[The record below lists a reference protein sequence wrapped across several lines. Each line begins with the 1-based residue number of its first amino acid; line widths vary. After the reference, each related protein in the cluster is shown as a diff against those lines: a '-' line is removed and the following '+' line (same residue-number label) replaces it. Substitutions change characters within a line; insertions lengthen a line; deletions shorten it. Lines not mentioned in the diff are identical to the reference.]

1 MSDMSLLGDYT
12 IAVVTVDG
20 IQYQI
25 DWMGASE
32 DAEGRRGDYS
42 ADIFTMDG
50 EYVDTVDT
58 TRSEGYQTKDEV
70 IADALEALNHR
81 AGKAVTK

>member
-1 MSDMSLLGDYT
+1 MSDMSSLGDYT

-25 DWMGASE
+25 DWMGASQ
-32 DAEGRRGDYS
+32 DAGGQRGIYA

-50 EYVDTVDT
+50 KFVDTVDT
-58 TRSEGYQTKDEV
+58 TRLEGYQTTDEV
-70 IADALEALNHR
+70 IADALAALR
-81 AGKAVTK
+81 RRLVEAVTA